1 MFANIKTTVSEK
13 LTHTKR
19 CCYSAYAAFATSMMI
34 MTPTLCAPDMRTIFN
49 QFMNI
54 IYDIALFVGAVITV
68 MGAFNWIMAQ
78 KDENADGQSRAIKF
92 VVVGITLVCFKAFA
106 QPIIT
111 SIFS

>member
-1 MFANIKTTVSEK
+1 MFANIKSTACEK
-13 LTHTKR
+13 LSHAKR
-19 CCYSAYAAFATSMMI
+19 CYYSAYAALATSMMM
-34 MTPTLCAPDMRTIFN
+34 MTPTLCAPSMRTIFN

-92 VVVGITLVCFKAFA
+92 VVVGIALVCFKAFA
-106 QPIIT
+106 EPIIN